1 MFFTATINP
10 HADAERHFDALF
22 DAGEAADD
30 RELAEAKRL
39 ADEFVRRLPLGGSAP
54 LEGRT
59 VADAMYEIVCSSYA
73 ALLDEIVIA
82 AGVSTDPAL
91 CRLVRKLGEGWAD
104 LMIEQAKKEGAMQ

>member
-30 RELAEAKRL
+30 REIAEAKRL
-39 ADEFVRRLPLGGSAP
+39 SDAFVSALPWGDSEP

-59 VADAMYEIVCSSYA
+59 VADAIYDVTCSSYA

-82 AGVSTDPAL
+82 AGDSTDPAL
-91 CRLVRKLGEGWAD
+91 RRLIRKLGESWAD
-104 LMIEQAKKEGAMQ
+104 LMIEQAKKEGAAQ